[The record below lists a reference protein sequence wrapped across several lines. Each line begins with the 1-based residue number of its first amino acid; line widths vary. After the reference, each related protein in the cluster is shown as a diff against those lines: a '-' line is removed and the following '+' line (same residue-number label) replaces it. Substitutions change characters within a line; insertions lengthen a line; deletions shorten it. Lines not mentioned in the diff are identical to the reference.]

1 MESKTIHRLLEVD
14 PRQVG
19 DPEVVQTGGVVGLRC
34 TGHRVRTRGTSM
46 ATCRNNSAKSGGIA
60 YDSGAHWAHRTDA
73 GNDSRCL
80 ACMFEGPPGVNLFI
94 EDR

>member
-1 MESKTIHRLLEVD
+1 
-14 PRQVG
+14 
-19 DPEVVQTGGVVGLRC
+19 VVQAGGVVGLRC

-60 YDSGAHWAHRTDA
+60 HVSGAHGARWPDA

-80 ACMFEGPPGVNLFI
+80 ACMFEGPPGVKLFI